1 MSQANVEIVR
11 RWLWAFE
18 QDDDAFRRLTHPEIE
33 WAPFEENHT
42 VFHGL
47 DGAMQIRSGWLDS
60 WSEHDMDIEEV
71 LDGPGEDV
79 MASLHLHARGA
90 GSGVDVDVRLHGHF
104 KIRDGRVAYL
114 YEYQD
119 RAEAL
124 EAVGLAD

>member
-18 QDDDAFRRLTHPEIE
+18 HDDDAFRRLTHPEIE

-47 DGAMQIRSGWLDS
+47 AGAMQIRSGWLDS

-71 LDGPGEDV
+71 LDGAGEDV
-79 MASLHLHARGA
+79 MASLQLNARGA
-90 GSGVDVDVRLHGHF
+90 GSGADVDVRLHGHF